1 MTGRDCS
8 SPWFSWWSAALLFW
22 GTTTVG
28 SLVDQG
34 SENRQSTTPGNYL
47 IQGGANNTNESSNGE
62 SIVIR
67 ECGEKT
73 PICEGYCIICNGLDQ
88 MWCLSEIIEHQC
100 HIPFRI
106 HMDLHNSTNW
116 CVWSNVRSAYNN
128 FTTCTEEIAECLLIP
143 WPNPMVEE
151 MFLQIHGTYFHD
163 CPTEELSDPPPAV
176 VLALVMTPICLIPVM
191 VVLVVLKTKNGDG
204 SS

>member
-34 SENRQSTTPGNYL
+34 LENPQVTTPGNYL
-47 IQGGANNTNESSNGE
+47 IEGGANNTNEISNGE

-73 PICEGYCIICNGLDQ
+73 QICQAYCEFCHGWDQ
-88 MWCLSEIIEHQC
+88 MWCLSDLIDLQC
-100 HIPFRI
+100 HKPFRI

-116 CVWSNVRSAYNN
+116 CVWSNMRRQVNAASGCDAEHSFGAVSNKLSGTQCGEPSQAPSPPDEYHKEKKPRGDLKPVGLQRESATAHAERRHHGNEH
-128 FTTCTEEIAECLLIP
+128 TT
-143 WPNPMVEE
+143 
-151 MFLQIHGTYFHD
+151 
-163 CPTEELSDPPPAV
+163 
-176 VLALVMTPICLIPVM
+176 
-191 VVLVVLKTKNGDG
+191 
-204 SS
+204 SSARRE